1 MRRINKLNFEELVE
15 KNKEEL
21 INDKKAMEKLKEKL
35 DEKIEERM
43 FNKSKSFI

>member
-21 INDKKAMEKLKEKL
+21 INDKIAMEKLKDKL
-35 DEKIEERM
+35 DEKIEDRM
-43 FNKSKSFI
+43 FNKSKSFV